1 MLESLRNL
9 ARLRTK
15 NQWYQWR
22 LQGIKDLFQAVD
34 MREKKALQARLSH
47 CRSLRSNV
55 HVGSWPDSSCHG

>member
-34 MREKKALQARLSH
+34 IREKKALQARLSH
-47 CRSLRSNV
+47 LFRTSI
-55 HVGSWPDSSCHG
+55 